1 MKTGSAHLT
10 LLYYNKEAKMLK
22 TSKIFHA
29 AFLLLLSLGM
39 LEIATFAQART
50 VEIEGLQTLK
60 FSVDHISAKPGE
72 KLTVKLTNK
81 TSLPPD
87 AMSHNFVL
95 LKKDADPGA
104 FANAAINAKDNGY
117 IPKNMMDKVIAHTK
131 LVAGGKTESVT
142 FTAPKETGDYTYI
155 CTFPGHYAAG
165 MKGTLTVK

>member
-1 MKTGSAHLT
+1 MLRIAKVFQVT
-10 LLYYNKEAKMLK
+10 LLM
-22 TSKIFHA
+22 II
-29 AFLLLLSLGM
+29 SLGM
-39 LEIATFAQART
+39 LEAVSFAQART

-95 LKKDADPGA
+95 LKKGADPGA
-104 FANAAINAKDNGY
+104 IANAAANAKDNGY
-117 IPKNMMDKVIAHTK
+117 IPKGMTNEIIAHTE
-131 LVAGGKTESVT
+131 LVSGGQTKSVA
-142 FTAPKETGDYTYI
+142 FTAPKEPGDYTYI

>member
-1 MKTGSAHLT
+1 
-10 LLYYNKEAKMLK
+10 MLK

-29 AFLLLLSLGM
+29 VFLMFLSLGM
-39 LEIATFAQART
+39 LETAAFSAQART
-50 VEIEGLQTLK
+50 IEIDPLQTLK

-81 TSLPPD
+81 TSLPPA

-95 LKKDADPGA
+95 LKKGVDPGA

-117 IPKNMMDKVIAHTK
+117 IPKDMMDKVIAHTA
-131 LVAGGKTESVT
+131 LVAGGETKSVT
-142 FTAPKETGDYTYI
+142 FTVPKETGDYTYI
-155 CTFPGHYAAG
+155 CTFPGHYSAG

>member
-1 MKTGSAHLT
+1 MLRI
-10 LLYYNKEAKMLK
+10 AKVFQI
-22 TSKIFHA
+22 T
-29 AFLLLLSLGM
+29 FLLLLSLGM
-39 LEIATFAQART
+39 LEAVSFAQART

-95 LKKDADPGA
+95 LKEGADPGA
-104 FANAAINAKDNGY
+104 IANAAANAKDNGY
-117 IPKNMMDKVIAHTK
+117 IPKDMTNEIIAHTE
-131 LVAGGKTESVT
+131 LVSGGHTKSVT
-142 FTAPKETGDYTYI
+142 FTAPKEPGDYTYI